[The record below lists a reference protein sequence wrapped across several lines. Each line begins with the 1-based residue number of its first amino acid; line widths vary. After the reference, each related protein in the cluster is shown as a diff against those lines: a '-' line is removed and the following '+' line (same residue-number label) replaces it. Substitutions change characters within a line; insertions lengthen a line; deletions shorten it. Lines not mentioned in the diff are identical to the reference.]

1 FPLNQHENSVCW
13 FKMGLCWFTPK
24 EIILIKQQSLQIEP
38 TEPTEPTCFC
48 LSIEFFSES
57 NYEFGGA
64 SPKRQYAETATLRS
78 GKEKARAGEARA
90 FVNHVYAITQWW
102 ITVIVSRRF
111 IISIYAMI
119 FTNIAIYA
127 MIRI

>member
-1 FPLNQHENSVCW
+1 MFLFIYRV
-13 FKMGLCWFTPK
+13 
-24 EIILIKQQSLQIEP
+24 
-38 TEPTEPTCFC
+38 
-48 LSIEFFSES
+48 FSES

-119 FTNIAIYA
+119 FTSIAIYA